1 MKNVMPAFKMLLIM
15 SVICGGIYT
24 VALTGIGQLFFPEKA
39 NGSVV
44 KVTHNGAEKVIGSKL
59 LGQEFT
65 EAQFLQGRPSGVSN
79 LSGVSSEQKDAVS
92 KRVEQLKK
100 ENPDQTARIPADLVT
115 GSGSGVDPEISLA
128 GAHYQIPRIAKA
140 RGISE
145 EVVQKA
151 IEKNTTGDLFGKIG
165 EPRVNVLGVNLHLKE
180 LKTK

>member
-100 ENPDQTARIPADLVT
+100 KT
-115 GSGSGVDPEISLA
+115 
-128 GAHYQIPRIAKA
+128 QIK
-140 RGISE
+140 
-145 EVVQKA
+145 Q
-151 IEKNTTGDLFGKIG
+151 
-165 EPRVNVLGVNLHLKE
+165 LGFLQI
-180 LKTK
+180 

>member
-92 KRVEQLKK
+92 KRVKQLKQ
-100 ENPDQTARIPADLVT
+100 ENPNQTGKIPADLVT

-128 GAHYQIPRIAKA
+128 GANYQVARIAEA

-145 EVVQKA
+145 TIVQKT
-151 IEKNTTGDLFGKIG
+151 IEKNTTGELFGKIG
-165 EPRVNVLGVNLHLKE
+165 EPRVNVLGVNKQLEE